1 MIRKKWWEKRAV
13 QESNQWCVIRLENVI
28 IHRPNMM
35 AGILLYGFAAALL
48 GGIDNPWGAVLGGV
62 ILGVLENLLGAY
74 VIGSDLKLTMALILT
89 VTILIF
95 RPYGLFGKPIFSR
108 V

>member
-35 AGILLYGFAAALL
+35 AGIYIDVYKPCHLSNMPNGANLVCRSLTKHEAQSMCKLL
-48 GGIDNPWGAVLGGV
+48 N
-62 ILGVLENLLGAY
+62 LEN
-74 VIGSDLKLTMALILT
+74 KEN
-89 VTILIF
+89 
-95 RPYGLFGKPIFSR
+95 
-108 V
+108 

>member
-1 MIRKKWWEKRAV
+1 V
-13 QESNQWCVIRLENVI
+13 V
-28 IHRPNMM
+28 
-35 AGILLYGFAAALL
+35 
-48 GGIDNPWGAVLGGV
+48 GGV
-62 ILGVLENLLGAY
+62 ILGVLENILGAY
-74 VIGSDLKLTMALILT
+74 VIGSDLKLTMALVLI

>member
-1 MIRKKWWEKRAV
+1 
-13 QESNQWCVIRLENVI
+13 
-28 IHRPNMM
+28 
-35 AGILLYGFAAALL
+35 
-48 GGIDNPWGAVLGGV
+48 
-62 ILGVLENLLGAY
+62 VLENILGAY
-74 VIGSDLKLTMALILT
+74 VIGSDLKLTMALVLI